1 MDICN
6 NIFEILSSDPNNY
19 ILLCSREETNIISD
33 GCAALC
39 KENLY
44 SNGLKGL
51 PEIVN
56 SKDKFLCE
64 GFFEKLGDIV
74 KSGTDDTLEC
84 SLRLKTTDGNYEYF
98 KIKCI
103 FHSNSS
109 GGSGTLLVVISLL
122 PPEEVYRI
130 ELAKVF
136 TNDRSPIQFIGQANK
151 VMEKAPDTDFALI
164 QFDISKF
171 KVINEQYGESAGDE
185 ILEYFTGMLNMI
197 CSENQIFT
205 RLSADVFMVLTP
217 YEKEK
222 DVEDMIDRI
231 NSSLTGYNNIPYT
244 LYFGAIYI
252 TDKTKPI
259 RKYGDEAAMAR
270 QSIKGDALNHVAFY
284 TDEMKTRKKQQ
295 KYLEDHMEE
304 ALNNHEFVMFLQPK
318 YSISL
323 NKIVGAEALV
333 RWISQEK
340 GIISPG
346 EFIPLFEENGFVIK
360 MDRFIWEEACKL
372 IKYWLDMGI
381 QPLPISVNMSRKHFE
396 SDNSVEFLNELIEK
410 YGIEKK
416 YLEIEITETIDD
428 INKEKGIDLLKKS
441 GYTLLMDDFGSGYSS
456 LNTLKNTQFDV
467 VKIDRF
473 FLQDL
478 IDSER
483 GQKIVEHTIHMAKD
497 IGLALIA
504 EGVETAEQANFL
516 KQCGCD
522 VAQGFF
528 YARPMDVE
536 AFHKLR
542 NKNS

>member
-39 KENLY
+39 KDKLY

-56 SKDKFLCE
+56 SKDEFLCE
-64 GFFEKLGDIV
+64 GFLEKLGDIV
-74 KSGTDDTLEC
+74 KNSTDDTLEC
-84 SLRLKTTDGNYEYF
+84 NLRLRTTDENYEYF

-103 FHSNSS
+103 FHSNSR
-109 GGSGTLLVVISLL
+109 GGSGTMLVVISLL

-136 TNDRSPIQFIGQANK
+136 TNDRSPIQFIGQAKK
-151 VMEKAPDTDFALI
+151 VMEKSPDTDFALI

-185 ILEYFTGMLNMI
+185 ILEYFTDMLNMI
-197 CSENQIFT
+197 CGKSQIFT

-222 DVEDMIDRI
+222 DVEDMIYKI
-231 NSSLTGYNNIPYT
+231 NSSLIGYNNIPYT
-244 LYFGAIYI
+244 LYFGASYI
-252 TDKTKPI
+252 TDKKKPL

-270 QSIKGDALNHVAFY
+270 QSIKGDALKHVCFY
-284 TDEMKTRKKQQ
+284 NDEMKNHKKKQ

-372 IKYWLDMGI
+372 IKHWLDMGI

-428 INKEKGIDLLKKS
+428 INKEKGINLLKKS

-504 EGVETAEQANFL
+504 EGVETEEQANFL

-536 AFHKLR
+536 AFQKLR

>member
-64 GFFEKLGDIV
+64 GFLEKLGDIV
-74 KSGTDDTLEC
+74 KSDTDDTLEC

-244 LYFGAIYI
+244 LYFGASYI

-536 AFHKLR
+536 AFQKLR

>member
-1 MDICN
+1 MDISN
-6 NIFEILSSDPNNY
+6 NILEILSSDSNKY
-19 ILLCSREETNIISD
+19 MMLCGGDETHIISD
-33 GCAALC
+33 GCSMLC
-39 KENLY
+39 KEEI
-44 SNGLKGL
+44 SRNGLTGL
-51 PEIVN
+51 HEIVN
-56 SKDKFLCE
+56 SKDEFLCN
-64 GFFEKLGDIV
+64 GFLEKLRTAAENGV
-74 KSGTDDTLEC
+74 NNTMEC
-84 SLRLKTTDGNYEYF
+84 SLRLKTINGDYEYF
-98 KIKCI
+98 QVKCT
-103 FHSNSS
+103 FCRNSNEYDTMLVEI
-109 GGSGTLLVVISLL
+109 TLLS
-122 PPEEVYRI
+122 PEEAYRI

-136 TNDRSPIQFIGQANK
+136 TNDRNPMQFNNQANK
-151 VMEKAPDTDFALI
+151 IIEKSPDMDFALI

-185 ILEYFTGMLNMI
+185 ILEYFTGMMNMI
-197 CSENQIFT
+197 CGENQIFT

-217 YEKEK
+217 YETEK
-222 DVEDMIDRI
+222 DIQDMIDRI
-231 NSSLTGYNNIPYT
+231 NSSLTGYKNIPYT
-244 LYFGAIYI
+244 LYFGASYI
-252 TDKTKPI
+252 IDKNKPL

-270 QSIKGDALNHVAFY
+270 QSIKGDALKHVCFY
-284 TDEMKTRKKQQ
+284 NDEMKNRKKKQ

-333 RWISQEK
+333 RWINPEK
-340 GIISPG
+340 GVISPG

-360 MDRFIWEEACKL
+360 MDHFIWEEACKL
-372 IKYWLDMGI
+372 IKYWQDSGI

-396 SDNSVEFLNELIEK
+396 SENSAEFLDELIKK
-410 YGIEKK
+410 YGIEKR

-428 INKEKGIDLLKKS
+428 INKEKGIDMLKKS

-497 IGLALIA
+497 IGLALVA
-504 EGVETAEQANFL
+504 EGVETEAQAQFL
-516 KQCGCD
+516 EQCGCD

-528 YARPMDVE
+528 YARPMDVDTFQE
-536 AFHKLR
+536 LR
-542 NKNS
+542 DKNI

>member
-1 MDICN
+1 MDKCS
-6 NIFEILSSDPNNY
+6 NILEILSTDKNNY
-19 ILLCSREETNIISD
+19 ILLLNGGETHVISD
-33 GCAALC
+33 GCAMLC
-39 KENLY
+39 KEEIRLRGL
-44 SNGLKGL
+44 NGLS
-51 PEIVN
+51 EIVD
-56 SKDKFLCE
+56 SKDEFLCR
-64 GFFEKLGDIV
+64 GFFDKLSNIV
-74 KSGTDDTLEC
+74 KSGMDDTLEC
-84 SLRLKTTDGNYEYF
+84 SLRLKTSDGIYEYF
-98 KIKCI
+98 RIKCI
-103 FHSNSS
+103 FHKD
-109 GGSGTLLVVISLL
+109 GSETDNILAAITLLS
-122 PPEEVYRI
+122 PEEVYRI
-130 ELAKVF
+130 ELAKTF
-136 TNDRSPIQFIGQANK
+136 TNDRSPLQFIGQANK
-151 VMEKAPDTDFALI
+151 IMEKAPDTDFALI

-197 CSENQIFT
+197 CGKNQIFT

-217 YEKEK
+217 YEDEK

-231 NSSLTGYNNIPYT
+231 NSSLAGYKNIPYT
-244 LYFGAIYI
+244 LYFGASYI
-252 TDKTKPI
+252 TDKKKPL

-270 QSIKGDALNHVAFY
+270 QNIKGDALKHVCFY
-284 TDEMKTRKKQQ
+284 NDEMKARKKRQ
-295 KYLEDHMEE
+295 KYLEDHMED
-304 ALNNHEFVMFLQPK
+304 ALKNHEFVMFLQPK
-318 YSISL
+318 YSISH
-323 NKIVGAEALV
+323 NRIVGAEALV
-333 RWISQEK
+333 RWISKEN

-346 EFIPLFEENGFVIK
+346 DFIPLFEENGFVIK

-372 IKYWLDMGI
+372 IRYWQDMGI

-396 SDNSVEFLNELIEK
+396 SENSVDFLDQLIKK

-504 EGVETAEQANFL
+504 EGVETEEQAMFL
-516 KQCGCD
+516 EQCGCD

-536 AFHKLR
+536 AFQKLR
-542 NKNS
+542 DKN

>member
-1 MDICN
+1 MDLCN

-64 GFFEKLGDIV
+64 GFLEKLGDIV

-84 SLRLKTTDGNYEYF
+84 NLRLRTTDDNYEYF

-136 TNDRSPIQFIGQANK
+136 TNDRSPIQFIGQAKK
-151 VMEKAPDTDFALI
+151 VMEKSPDKDFALI

-222 DVEDMIDRI
+222 DVEDMIYKI
-231 NSSLTGYNNIPYT
+231 NSSLTGYKNIPYT
-244 LYFGAIYI
+244 LYFGASYI

-372 IKYWLDMGI
+372 IKHWLDMGI

-504 EGVETAEQANFL
+504 EGVETEEQANFL

-536 AFHKLR
+536 AFQKLR

>member
-33 GCAALC
+33 GCAVLC

-64 GFFEKLGDIV
+64 GFLEKLGDIV

-244 LYFGAIYI
+244 LYFGASYI

-536 AFHKLR
+536 AFQKLR